1 MKNHNILTTFSI
13 FIFLISC
20 SNGDKIDFR
29 QLIDEAN
36 NNYVKSEKLN
46 YKVDTIA
53 TGLNNPWGLTF
64 LPNNDLLVTER
75 NGEIRIIRDDK
86 LLEQKITGVPKVFEK
101 GQGGL
106 FEILLHPDYETN
118 GWLYISY
125 AAPGDGGGN
134 TAIMRAKLGGFNLIN
149 KKVIFQAE
157 PFLKGGNHFG
167 GRMEF
172 DRDGYLYFSV
182 GERGNRK
189 NAQTLKNHSG
199 KIHRLHDDGS
209 IPSDNPFVN
218 TSGAKREIYTYG
230 NRNPQ
235 GMAIHPESGEIWTH
249 EHGPMGGD
257 EINIIKAG
265 SNYGWPEVT
274 YGKNYSGTT
283 ITKFT
288 SKEGMADPLHYW
300 VPSIAPCGMSFVNS
314 DLYPAWKG
322 DLLVGSL
329 KFQYVAR
336 LELEGEQVVH
346 EERLVE
352 NLGRIRAITEG
363 PDGYLYV
370 STESPGM
377 VVRIVPEN

>member
-1 MKNHNILTTFSI
+1 MKSLTMYSFIASIL
-13 FIFLISC
+13 FIVACADNSD
-20 SNGDKIDFR
+20 NDFR
-29 QLIDEAN
+29 KNIDDKNEN
-36 NNYVKSEKLN
+36 FISSEKLN

-75 NGEIRIIRDDK
+75 DGEIRIIRDDK
-86 LLEQKITGVPKVFEK
+86 LLDNKISGVPEVYDK

-106 FEILLHPDYETN
+106 FEIILHPDYESN

-125 AAPGDGGGN
+125 AAPGKGGGN

-149 KKVIFQAE
+149 KEMIFQAE

-172 DRDGYLYFSV
+172 DKEGYLYFSV
-182 GERGNRK
+182 GERGNRY

-209 IPSDNPFVN
+209 IPDDNPFVS
-218 TSGAKREIYTYG
+218 TSGAKHEIYTFG

-235 GMAIHPESGEIWTH
+235 GMTIHPETGEIWTH

-265 SNYGWPEVT
+265 TNYGWPEAT

-283 ITKFT
+283 ITEFT
-288 SKEGMADPLHYW
+288 SKKGMADPLHYW
-300 VPSIAPCGMSFVNS
+300 VPSIAPCGMSFVTG
-314 DLYPAWKG
+314 DLYKNWNG
-322 DLLVGSL
+322 NLLVGSL

-336 LELEGEQVVH
+336 LELDGEKVVH
-346 EERLVE
+346 EEKLVE
-352 NLGRIRAITEG
+352 NLGRIRAIAQS
-363 PDGYLYV
+363 PDGYIYI

-377 VVRIVPEN
+377 VVRLTPGN